1 MTTTT
6 NMPDRR
12 ITELVMRCVESLC
25 TRDVFLFKA
34 GVSERAIT
42 HRLASYIQDS
52 VPEWAVDAE
61 YNRHGVKVKTAKL
74 PDGVKLVA
82 PDIVIHSRGSD
93 ETNELVVEVKIL
105 GRGDE
110 EDRKHAHQ
118 KLDAMVFGEEYKYRL
133 GLFLE
138 LGFNDG
144 EAAFVENC
152 LWYIR
157 D

>member
-12 ITELVMRCVESLC
+12 IAELVMRCVESLC
-25 TRDVFLFKA
+25 TKDAFLFKA

-42 HRLASYIQDS
+42 HRLANYIQGS
-52 VPEWAVDAE
+52 VPEFSVDAE
-61 YNRHGVKVKTAKL
+61 YNRHGVRVKTARL
-74 PDGVKLVA
+74 PSGVKLVA
-82 PDIVIHSRGSD
+82 PDIVIHSRGD
-93 ETNELVVEVKIL
+93 DGTNELVVEVKIL
-105 GRGDE
+105 GRGNE
-110 EDRKHAHQ
+110 EDRVHAHQ

-144 EAAFVENC
+144 EVAFVEDC
-152 LWYIR
+152 LWYVR